1 MTSLKMIYHD
11 LIKCIAFKYQIFFV
25 FFILPLTLIHLLQA
39 YFQEFLRGVTSEQY
53 FKTGMTYFFRETNG
67 KHTALSHSC
76 PEFQICIIKYTSTLN
91 YSNTQTHT
99 HIFPNVPALKHLHSL
114 IFKRNRTSRISGLH
128 ISVNF
133 VRLRL
138 IN

>member
-39 YFQEFLRGVTSEQY
+39 YFEEFLRGVTSEQY

-99 HIFPNVPALKHLHSL
+99 HTYISKCTRSQTPTFANIQTQSYKPNFRSTHKCK
-114 IFKRNRTSRISGLH
+114 FCKTS
-128 ISVNF
+128 F
-133 VRLRL
+133 D
-138 IN
+138 